1 MKDKES
7 VISNLL
13 QWSKFIRQFS
23 LSILHELSIS
33 PHKKKNIDLVI
44 SVEIKLSY
52 LNGLSRYQ
60 EELIRVIGELREKS
74 WTFKD
79 ISEYLNSKNY
89 KSSRGKDLSPQLVE
103 RMYKKYHQKIERENF
118 INISLRTDNS

>member
-1 MKDKES
+1 MKNIGRGK
-7 VISNLL
+7 NTPL
-13 QWSKFIRQFS
+13 QWSKFKPIVTS
-23 LSILHELSIS
+23 IILHELSIS

-52 LNGLSRYQ
+52 LRGLSRYQ
-60 EELIRVIGELREKS
+60 EELIRVIEELRGKS
-74 WTFKD
+74 WRYKD

-103 RMYKKYHQKIERENF
+103 RMYKKYLRKIERENF
-118 INISLRTDNS
+118 IDISLKTDNS